1 MQLKKC
7 AKKDCKPV
15 EQTRGDMGRG
25 DYADVIKSHRHV
37 TPSPSQSSVDMKS
50 SHDLHLL
57 VEMEEDNKSDYRIC
71 CLTCGKATGWQRR
84 DAPGMPGVGVEFT
97 QKKWNE
103 GI

>member
-15 EQTRGDMGRG
+15 EQTRGNMGHG
-25 DYADVIKSHRHV
+25 DYVDVIKSHQHV
-37 TPSPSQSSVDMKS
+37 TRGPSSDVDMDS

-57 VEMEEDNKSDYRIC
+57 VDKEEDNKSDCRIC
-71 CLTCGKATGWQRR
+71 CMTCGKVTGWQRR
-84 DAPGMPGVGVEFT
+84 DAPGMPGVGIEFT
-97 QKKWNE
+97 RKKWNE